1 MRPCPGSEASA
12 GGQDPLPCPALPAGG
27 QPQRPSQQPVCSS
40 EPPLLTLREIQKQ
53 GKSYYRS
60 KPTCREIQ
68 KRGFRDLRTS
78 KTPESSSELLI
89 SVN

>member
-1 MRPCPGSEASA
+1 M
-12 GGQDPLPCPALPAGG
+12 
-27 QPQRPSQQPVCSS
+27 CSS